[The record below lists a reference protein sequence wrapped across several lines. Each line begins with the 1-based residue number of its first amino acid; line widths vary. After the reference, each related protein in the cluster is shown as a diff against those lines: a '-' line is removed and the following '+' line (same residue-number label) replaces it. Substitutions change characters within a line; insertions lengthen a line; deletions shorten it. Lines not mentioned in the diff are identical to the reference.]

1 MQNDKILRLAQ
12 VLERYPVS
20 KSSWYDGIRSGRYP
34 RPLRISERL
43 SGWSASVIDALIAE
57 QKPQDLPK
65 FGALRGR
72 RSKRKA
78 S

>member
-12 VLERYPVS
+12 VLDRFPVS

-34 RPLRISERL
+34 PPLRISERL
-43 SGWSASVIDALIAE
+43 SGWPASVIDELIAE

-65 FGALRGR
+65 VGALRGR
-72 RSKRKA
+72 RSKRTD